1 MYILVYT
8 LYINIKYMKTKI
20 QKWGNSFGVRLPMEI
35 INKKGLFDGASLQ
48 ISEDKEN
55 IILKYSPEKK
65 KESLRIISNKITPD
79 NLHSETDWGG
89 VRGKELW

>member
-65 KESLRIISNKITPD
+65 KESLKSLVSKINPA
-79 NLHSETDWGG
+79 NLHSEKEWGEIQ
-89 VRGKELW
+89 GKEIC